1 VSGFNGS
8 PTLYH
13 YAYLAGR
20 MKVNMGNGRS
30 VSQKHS
36 IKVHRSVQT
45 RMEKMNYVPKAKVD
59 LSKVNDSDWVD

>member
-1 VSGFNGS
+1 
-8 PTLYH
+8 
-13 YAYLAGR
+13 
-20 MKVNMGNGRS
+20 MGKGRS